1 MTRCFA
7 MNSVDLTNTKSPEIQ
22 KAVIELAQRTPAA
35 TRELYDMRM
44 AKWLFE
50 KWNLKPAEYGVKFNW

>member
-1 MTRCFA
+1 
-7 MNSVDLTNTKSPEIQ
+7 
-22 KAVIELAQRTPAA
+22 VIELVQKSPAA

-50 KWNLKPAEYGVKFNW
+50 KWKLNPDDYNVKFNW